1 LLNEWLIKVVEYEE
15 SKGRLLVFDQRIK
28 QYDGIYQEFAP
39 LGSTINRLEREVGV
53 QEKQYLAVLNG
64 LNTAKLRQQSL
75 EMSNQ
80 LKVVDHPFF
89 PVNPEPSKRGLL
101 IAVSFIAGF
110 ILLLAF
116 YIGNALLDN
125 TIKSPDRVEKI
136 IGLPLLSALP
146 EHKYLEDKAIKIDEI
161 QTSLMQQIVNTLFI
175 DLKYSQPAAKSY
187 TIIVLSIK
195 GNEGKSFVAE
205 SLVNKLSRI
214 RKKVIYLYPEVS
226 GEFGKYLDKDNP
238 KLFTYKYQ
246 VNDGIIDYHSI
257 LDFIHENES
266 ETPDP
271 EDVSYNVI
279 EIPRLNK
286 YPIPANLV
294 DQANYSIMVVHA
306 SKSWTSADNFLLK
319 TYLKLAHGKISVML
333 NHVAPD
339 MLESIY
345 GEIPKR
351 RSYIRKRIKTLLGGE
366 KY

>member
-1 LLNEWLIKVVEYEE
+1 
-15 SKGRLLVFDQRIK
+15 
-28 QYDGIYQEFAP
+28 
-39 LGSTINRLEREVGV
+39 
-53 QEKQYLAVLNG
+53 
-64 LNTAKLRQQSL
+64 
-75 EMSNQ
+75 
-80 LKVVDHPFF
+80 
-89 PVNPEPSKRGLL
+89 
-101 IAVSFIAGF
+101 
-110 ILLLAF
+110 
-116 YIGNALLDN
+116 
-125 TIKSPDRVEKI
+125 
-136 IGLPLLSALP
+136 
-146 EHKYLEDKAIKIDEI
+146 
-161 QTSLMQQIVNTLFI
+161 VNTLFI

-187 TIIVLSIK
+187 TIIVLSTK
-195 GNEGKSFVAE
+195 GNEGKSYVAE

-214 RKKVIYLYPEVS
+214 RKKVVYLYPEVS

-257 LDFIHENES
+257 MDFIHENES

-306 SKSWTSADNFLLK
+306 AKSWTSADNFLLK
-319 TYLKLAHGKISVML
+319 TYLKMAHGKISVML

-351 RSYIRKRIKTLLGGE
+351 RSYLRKRLKMLLGGD